1 MTGTFE
7 CTRCNGQGRL
17 PIFSGVLGGTCFKCK
32 GSGKQAAKPGKP
44 SVKWAVLGTDR
55 TTGERALLY
64 YAKAKTEQ
72 TAIEKAR
79 NTYAGASSAFKEQ
92 YSLADAIAVRAD
104 ELDRQA
110 A

>member
-1 MTGTFE
+1 MRLDYE
-7 CTRCNGQGRL
+7 CTRCNGKGRL
-17 PIFSGVLGGTCFKCK
+17 PIFSGVLGGVCFKCK
-32 GSGKQAAKPGKP
+32 GTGKQTAKPAKP

-55 TTGERALLY
+55 MTGERARLY
-64 YAKAKTEQ
+64 NVKATSEQ
-72 TAIEKAR
+72 AAIEKAR

>member
-1 MTGTFE
+1 MAVAYE

-17 PIFSGVLGGTCFKCK
+17 PIFSGVLGGICFKCK
-32 GSGKQAAKPGKP
+32 GSGKQAAKPGRA

-55 TTGERALLY
+55 TTGERARLY
-64 YAKAKTEQ
+64 NVTARSELA
-72 TAIEKAR
+72 AIEKAR
-79 NTYAGASSAFKEQ
+79 DTYSRASAAFKDQ